1 MGLTF
6 ADIKLTNSED
16 LALLHK
22 GYIQKQEVRSVW
34 VKALVDTGASM
45 LTIPKSIQE
54 QLNLPKVDE
63 QRVELGNGSVITV
76 DLVGPVE
83 IRFANRITIVT
94 AVFIPEEIEVL
105 LGAIPLQS
113 MDLSVDLREE
123 CLIVNPQSAEK
134 TRVFLQGAD
143 KVLSLGKLQELE
155 IIDEENS

>member
-22 GYIQKQEVRSVW
+22 GYIQEQAVRSVW

-45 LTIPKSIQE
+45 LTIPKSIQD

-76 DLVGPVE
+76 DVVGPVE
-83 IRFANRITIVT
+83 IRFENRMTIVT

-113 MDLSVDLREE
+113 MDVLVDTRQER
-123 CLIVNPQSAEK
+123 LIVNPQSPDKA
-134 TRVFLQGAD
+134 RIFLESAD
-143 KVLSLGKLQELE
+143 KMLSLGKSKESE
-155 IIDEENS
+155 KIDEENS

>member
-22 GYIQKQEVRSVW
+22 GYIQEQEVRSIW
-34 VKALVDTGASM
+34 VNALVDTGASM
-45 LTIPKSIQE
+45 LTIPKSIQD

-76 DLVGPVE
+76 DVVGPVE
-83 IRFANRITIVT
+83 IRFENRMAIVT

-113 MDLSVDLREE
+113 MDVLVDPRQER
-123 CLIVNPQSAEK
+123 LIVNPQSTDKARIFFEGIEK
-134 TRVFLQGAD
+134 M
-143 KVLSLGKLQELE
+143 LSLGKLQELKKN
-155 IIDEENS
+155 DEENS

>member
-22 GYIQKQEVRSVW
+22 GYIQEQEVRSVW
-34 VKALVDTGASM
+34 VNALVDTGASM
-45 LTIPKSIQE
+45 LTIPKSIQD

-76 DLVGPVE
+76 DVVGPVE
-83 IRFANRITIVT
+83 IRFENRMTIVT

-113 MDLSVDLREE
+113 MDVLVDTRQER
-123 CLIVNPQSAEK
+123 LIVNPQSPDK
-134 TRVFLQGAD
+134 TRIFLEDLD
-143 KVLSLGKLQELE
+143 KILSFGKLQELE
-155 IIDEENS
+155 KIDEENS